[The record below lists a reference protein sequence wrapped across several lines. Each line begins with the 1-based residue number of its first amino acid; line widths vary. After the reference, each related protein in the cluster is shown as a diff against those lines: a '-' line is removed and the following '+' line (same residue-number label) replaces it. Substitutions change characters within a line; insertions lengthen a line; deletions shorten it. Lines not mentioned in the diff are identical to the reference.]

1 MNVIENGDNSASI
14 ILDESFDFESHKAF
28 RDMVKSIISKRPE
41 RLVIDFGK
49 VEYIDSSALG
59 MLMLARQ
66 EASTIDCKMKLVNVE
81 DGHTLNVLKL
91 VKFDTLFDIET
102 KA

>member
-1 MNVIENGDNSASI
+1 MNIIENGDNSTSI
-14 ILDESFDFESHKAF
+14 ILDESFDFESHKTF
-28 RDMVKSIISKRPE
+28 RDMVKGIISKRPE
-41 RLVIDFGK
+41 KLIIDFSK

-66 EASTIDCKMKLVNVE
+66 ESNTIDCQMKLTNIE
-81 DGHTLNVLKL
+81 EGHTLNVLKL

>member
-1 MNVIENGDNSASI
+1 MKVIEHNAKSVSI
-14 ILDESFDFESHKAF
+14 VLDDSFDFSAHRAF
-28 RDMVKSIISKRPE
+28 RDLIKGIISKKPTE
-41 RLVIDFGK
+41 LIIDFDK

-66 EASTIDCKMKLVNVE
+66 EANTIDCKMRLENVE

-91 VKFDTLFDIET
+91 VKFDTLFDIQT